1 MNDKYSKNKDNE
13 GKETEWHTV
22 AMVITLLHV
31 YDDDD
36 GGGGGDDDDDL
47 LLQCRK
53 LYVYVRRFQAA
64 TKGKRLNVTLCVHF
78 ISWMSETECVLYEV
92 GAEGEE
98 TADHRAY
105 NITKHNKLAAVW

>member
-1 MNDKYSKNKDNE
+1 
-13 GKETEWHTV
+13 
-22 AMVITLLHV
+22 MVITLLHV

-36 GGGGGDDDDDL
+36 DDGGGDDDDDDD

-78 ISWMSETECVLYEV
+78 IS
-92 GAEGEE
+92 
-98 TADHRAY
+98 
-105 NITKHNKLAAVW
+105 